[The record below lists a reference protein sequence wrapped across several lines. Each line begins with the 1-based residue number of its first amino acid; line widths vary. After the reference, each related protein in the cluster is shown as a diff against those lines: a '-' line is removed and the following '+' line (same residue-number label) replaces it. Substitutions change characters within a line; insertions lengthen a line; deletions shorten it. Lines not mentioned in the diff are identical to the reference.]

1 MTEVIAHIK
10 VLGNHCQTYLREIKA
25 TVMTMGF
32 LLIVTKVLIV
42 ILEVVQQK
50 VELETIVEIKAME
63 VHLGIC
69 ILIIAILVEVK
80 ITVQAI
86 KIHTEIISLLEMN
99 IAI

>member
-42 ILEVVQQK
+42 ILEVIQQK

>member
-50 VELETIVEIKAME
+50 VELETIVEMRKLWKFI
-63 VHLGIC
+63 
-69 ILIIAILVEVK
+69 
-80 ITVQAI
+80 
-86 KIHTEIISLLEMN
+86 
-99 IAI
+99 